1 MTTAERVCGSYT
13 ATTVTLVRYLT
24 CMRRPGRPFS
34 ARPVLFASSCAGAR
48 VRLGPAAAP
57 GGIRIMINHRALA
70 WSGEV
75 PLRAHFDTIACLAS
89 VLKFARCSPFRFW
102 TYILIFVSLV
112 PWVLDGLLSSSRPTK
127 GECHLSSE
135 CHRVPMSATEVPL
148 SATECH

>member
-57 GGIRIMINHRALA
+57 GGIIRIMINHRALA

-102 TYILIFVSLV
+102 KNYIIVLVFVSLV

-127 GECHLSSE
+127 GECHLSS
-135 CHRVPMSATEVPL
+135 VPPRYL
-148 SATECH
+148 

>member
-57 GGIRIMINHRALA
+57 EVIRIMINHRALA

-102 TYILIFVSLV
+102 KNYIIVLVLVFVSLV

-135 CHRVPMSATEVPL
+135 CHRGTS
-148 SATECH
+148 ECH

>member
-57 GGIRIMINHRALA
+57 GG
-70 WSGEV
+70 
-75 PLRAHFDTIACLAS
+75 T
-89 VLKFARCSPFRFW
+89 
-102 TYILIFVSLV
+102 
-112 PWVLDGLLSSSRPTK
+112 
-127 GECHLSSE
+127 
-135 CHRVPMSATEVPL
+135 
-148 SATECH
+148 

>member
-57 GGIRIMINHRALA
+57 GGIRIIGPWRGRVRSRFEPCLFRHDCLLGLVAQIRKVLA
-70 WSGEV
+70 FPFLDSYSFHLYHV
-75 PLRAHFDTIACLAS
+75 FSMASSLPLVRP
-89 VLKFARCSPFRFW
+89 R
-102 TYILIFVSLV
+102 VS
-112 PWVLDGLLSSSRPTK
+112 
-127 GECHLSSE
+127 
-135 CHRVPMSATEVPL
+135 AI
-148 SATECH
+148 

>member
-1 MTTAERVCGSYT
+1 VTTAERVCGSYT

-57 GGIRIMINHRALA
+57 GGIRQIHRALA

-89 VLKFARCSPFRFW
+89 VLKFERCSPFRFW
-102 TYILIFVSLV
+102 KNYINRICIRFTCTMGSRWPPLF
-112 PWVLDGLLSSSRPTK
+112 LSSDQ
-127 GECHLSSE
+127 G
-135 CHRVPMSATEVPL
+135 
-148 SATECH
+148 

>member
-102 TYILIFVSLV
+102 KNYIIVLVFVSLV
-112 PWVLDGLLSSSRPTK
+112 PWVLDGLLSSSRPTQ

-135 CHRVPMSATEVPL
+135 CHRGTS
-148 SATECH
+148 ECH

>member
-57 GGIRIMINHRALA
+57 GGIRIIGPWRGRVRSRFEPCLFRHDCLLGLVAQIRKVLA
-70 WSGEV
+70 FPFLDLHIRTHIRFTCTMGSRWP
-75 PLRAHFDTIACLAS
+75 PLF
-89 VLKFARCSPFRFW
+89 
-102 TYILIFVSLV
+102 
-112 PWVLDGLLSSSRPTK
+112 LSSDQ
-127 GECHLSSE
+127 G
-135 CHRVPMSATEVPL
+135 
-148 SATECH
+148 

>member
-1 MTTAERVCGSYT
+1 VTTAERVCGSYT

-102 TYILIFVSLV
+102 KNTYNRIGFRFTCTMGSRWPPLF
-112 PWVLDGLLSSSRPTK
+112 LSSDQ
-127 GECHLSSE
+127 G
-135 CHRVPMSATEVPL
+135 
-148 SATECH
+148 

>member
-13 ATTVTLVRYLT
+13 ATSVTLVRYLT

-75 PLRAHFDTIACLAS
+75 PLRALPISTRLLAW
-89 VLKFARCSPFRFW
+89 LLEFARCSPFRFW
-102 TYILIFVSLV
+102 TYVFIFIFNWIFVTLV

-135 CHRVPMSATEVPL
+135 CHRVPMSAIEYL
-148 SATECH
+148 

>member
-102 TYILIFVSLV
+102 KNYIIVQYWYSFSRTMGSRWPPLF
-112 PWVLDGLLSSSRPTK
+112 LSSDQ
-127 GECHLSSE
+127 G
-135 CHRVPMSATEVPL
+135 
-148 SATECH
+148 

>member
-102 TYILIFVSLV
+102 KNYIKSYWYSFHLYHGFSMASSLPLVRPRVS
-112 PWVLDGLLSSSRPTK
+112 
-127 GECHLSSE
+127 
-135 CHRVPMSATEVPL
+135 AI
-148 SATECH
+148 

>member
-57 GGIRIMINHRALA
+57 GGIRAER
-70 WSGEV
+70 V
-75 PLRAHFDTIACLAS
+75 RAHFVTRERARRDSGMERGEPPGRDMALSGVAVS
-89 VLKFARCSPFRFW
+89 VPIDDESVCSRRDGLDMDARSPYAEFFRFVMRNTCGLR
-102 TYILIFVSLV
+102 TYL
-112 PWVLDGLLSSSRPTK
+112 T
-127 GECHLSSE
+127 SSE
-135 CHRVPMSATEVPL
+135 NKKKGCHG
-148 SATECH
+148 